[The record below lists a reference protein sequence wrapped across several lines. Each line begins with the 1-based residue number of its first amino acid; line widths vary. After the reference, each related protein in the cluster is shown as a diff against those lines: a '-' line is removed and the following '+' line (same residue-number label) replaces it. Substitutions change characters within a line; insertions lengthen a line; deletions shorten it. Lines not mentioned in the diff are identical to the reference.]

1 MDNDEKVILTCCD
14 GTATLI
20 FQNTNLNILSMPM
33 RRQIDE
39 CIDQLLERDDIRVLI
54 LHGAGG
60 RAFSVGSDIKE
71 FDPRPGYGIERNTE
85 EHRVFN
91 KIRNFPFPT
100 IAAIEGYAL
109 GGGLELALTCDL
121 RVASET
127 SMLGVPEITLGV
139 FPGGGGCNHLTR
151 LLGVSKAKELMYT
164 GDPIDA
170 QEALR
175 IGLIN
180 RLAPKGQALQV
191 AQDLGRHIASRSGL
205 SLQVIKEVADQG
217 IEMPIRESFR
227 LEIEGSERLFNGTD
241 VQEGVKAFREKRPPV
256 FNRKPPSKK

>member
-85 EHRVFN
+85 
-91 KIRNFPFPT
+91 
-100 IAAIEGYAL
+100 
-109 GGGLELALTCDL
+109 
-121 RVASET
+121 
-127 SMLGVPEITLGV
+127 
-139 FPGGGGCNHLTR
+139 
-151 LLGVSKAKELMYT
+151 
-164 GDPIDA
+164 
-170 QEALR
+170 
-175 IGLIN
+175 
-180 RLAPKGQALQV
+180 
-191 AQDLGRHIASRSGL
+191 
-205 SLQVIKEVADQG
+205 
-217 IEMPIRESFR
+217 
-227 LEIEGSERLFNGTD
+227 
-241 VQEGVKAFREKRPPV
+241 
-256 FNRKPPSKK
+256 

>member
-1 MDNDEKVILTCCD
+1 MENDEKVVLTYCD
-14 GTATLI
+14 GTATLT
-20 FQNTNLNILSMPM
+20 FQNTSLNILSMPM
-33 RRQIDE
+33 RAQIDTYV
-39 CIDQLLERDDIRVLI
+39 DQLLKMDDIRVLI

-91 KIRNFPFPT
+91 KIRAFPFPT

-121 RVASET
+121 RVASEN

-139 FPGGGGCNHLTR
+139 FPGGGGCDHLTR

-170 QEALR
+170 REALR

-180 RLAPKGQALQV
+180 RIAPKGKALET

-205 SLQVIKEVADQG
+205 SLQVIKEVADKG
-217 IEMPIRESFR
+217 IEMPLKESFK

-241 VQEGVKAFREKRPPV
+241 VLEGVKAFKEKRLPV
-256 FNRKPPSKK
+256 FNQKYPPKN